1 MANKVRCIQLG
12 NIAVG
17 KSWDNPQSG
26 RIYSVDG
33 IAPTLN
39 TCGGGGGNLEPKIL
53 EIKERKEDIADRD

>member
-26 RIYSVDG
+26 RIYSADG
-33 IAPTLN
+33 IAPTIT
-39 TCGGGGGNLEPKIL
+39 TCGGGNREPKIL
-53 EIKERKEDIADRD
+53 EIKERKENIADRN

>member
-17 KSWDNPQSG
+17 KSLDNPQSG

-39 TCGGGGGNLEPKIL
+39 TCGGGAI
-53 EIKERKEDIADRD
+53 